1 MSSAH
6 SISSDDATSS
16 INSISADDSAAAV
29 PSTSAARPVHLISP
43 RLSTSSMIPLI
54 AAAPTS
60 SMLPMF
66 SDHSSSPMLPMFPD
80 HSSSPMLP
88 MIPEPWMSPMQPI
101 IPEPWVSPM
110 QPIILEPWMSPM
122 PQLRITRRNRNISCP
137 YGLKYQKS
145 FDFNDHRFLRHS
157 RTPSAYEFSR
167 LGLRGVNKP
176 EKLEYAS
183 YKSRLNTF
191 ATWPTNLRQTSEELA
206 DAGFYYMGIMDFT
219 VCYHC
224 GIGIGN
230 WGPEEHPWEQHAISS
245 PSCNY
250 LLTVRGFKYPNNV
263 TGQELYESFT
273 EVSTVTYT
281 LNHIYS

>member
-1 MSSAH
+1 
-6 SISSDDATSS
+6 
-16 INSISADDSAAAV
+16 
-29 PSTSAARPVHLISP
+29 
-43 RLSTSSMIPLI
+43 
-54 AAAPTS
+54 
-60 SMLPMF
+60 MLPI
-66 SDHSSSPMLPMFPD
+66 
-80 HSSSPMLP
+80 
-88 MIPEPWMSPMQPI
+88 IPKPWMSPMQPI
-101 IPEPWVSPM
+101 IPELW
-110 QPIILEPWMSPM
+110 ISPM
-122 PQLRITRRNRNISCP
+122 PRVRIIRRNRYISCP

-157 RTPSAYEFSR
+157 RTPSAYQFSR
-167 LGLRGVNKP
+167 LGLRGVKEP
-176 EKLEYAS
+176 EKLEYTS

-191 ATWPTNLRQTSEELA
+191 ATWPTHLRQTSEELA